1 MQSLTVF
8 TLFILL
14 FLTGCSSTPKM
25 SATEYN
31 DFIVKEQ
38 QLIVNE
44 MRQFNNDDGS
54 NLERIEQKR
63 LKIVTQCD
71 SSLYKIEQLEDFDG
85 NTALK
90 SAALELFNFY
100 KTVCD
105 SEYSKMITIMSK
117 SIITEADIEI
127 LKSTQEKNKQL
138 EVKLDKQLETAQN
151 EFAKDQGI
159 KIRLNS
165 SSKVTN

>member
-8 TLFILL
+8 TLLILL

-54 NLERIEQKR
+54 NLEHIEQKR

-71 SSLYKIEQLEDFDG
+71 SSLFKIEQLEDFDG
-85 NTALK
+85 KTSLK
-90 SAALELFNFY
+90 NAALELFTFY

-105 SEYSKMITIMSK
+105 NEYQEMIAIMNK
-117 SIITEADIEI
+117 SLITKEDIEK
-127 LKSTQEKNKQL
+127 LKLSQEKNKQQ
-138 EVKLDKQLETAQN
+138 EIKLDKQLETAQN

-165 SSKVTN
+165 SSKVIN